1 MELGSGSWQVN
12 SPLLSSASFV
22 VGNFQVLAIPAVPLT
37 MSAGLLF
44 GTLYGT
50 IMVSI
55 AGTVSGVEITQIFT
69 PQIFRVLA
77 LPISLAIDDVS

>member
-1 MELGSGSWQVN
+1 MLIFN
-12 SPLLSSASFV
+12 ALRFFV

-50 IMVSI
+50 ILVSI
-55 AGTVSGVEITQIFT
+55 AGTVC
-69 PQIFRVLA
+69 
-77 LPISLAIDDVS
+77 